1 MVLYCCWNLHLYRCW
16 TPCLTIGSYPYFLY
30 LEDNM
35 KKIIIFSIV
44 GVSTLLLSIVSSCIS
59 NPDRDALDVVPEES
73 IASFTDN
80 TLSFSYDSLASDVS
94 AQNYDHTKSFDPTLW
109 KKVATITAE
118 LNKRVNDKGFII
130 FSSDSPP
137 TVLAANRPFAVGDF
151 GKSTGSF
158 LAPLDYQESGGSI
171 SSASI
176 LSGMAVGKV
185 KDEQGNETVE
195 LYFICVS
202 KAIDNSS
209 LVSPSAD
216 CYAGISSDTVGAIA
230 TGIVSKLDVT
240 FTALGIYDQNILMDI
255 LKTKNLSSLK
265 NSSAFLRNSSD
276 FPASQVINRTM
287 TITAGK
293 EKDPGPGPAPN
304 PSTCATP
311 AANTPVLI
319 AYNHVAGN
327 KVKIEEKQ
335 VPVPNNPNPADV
347 TGLEAIFTEISA
359 SSGDDKTIETN
370 NPAKWKHI
378 VQYKAVNTACLPNGG
393 QDPLPDFADLPVG
406 KGIILPVSDDSEIV
420 RTPGLTELPDK
431 LADVVALFDPGNFG
445 TTRPRTYIKTFFL
458 GDDMVSIINSGQ
470 VRNGGGVAGEHL
482 FYVCVQKTNGLSGA
496 LPDALLDCY
505 MGGSF
510 DASTKNFSAEF
521 THEMP
526 FSMSARIAPE
536 SADTS
541 TLADFSANL
550 QVTPD
555 GILSHSE
562 PWSVTAVS
570 WTVLVETTPV
580 NGKAIETSPRNI
592 TIAYNGVSTG
602 AKDETTLDIATPT
615 KWDKVLDFSFKV
627 KGINDAFDL
636 YGITI
641 VSGLGAI
648 SKPHAFKVT
657 PGPNVFGPDNYMV
670 QDFRN
675 YVVRSLFHL
684 GTVGNPGVNVY
695 LGCIADVL
703 DNSNNGYKLGL
714 STLTCYV
721 GADEDISTLSPTDA
735 TSFSGP
741 TEIAIVTV
749 YPTANPGATD
759 TEIFIN
765 IGYPSDPYPGS
776 GVTDGYSKYAH
787 YLNVRLSPDLSSPP

>member
-1 MVLYCCWNLHLYRCW
+1 
-16 TPCLTIGSYPYFLY
+16 
-30 LEDNM
+30 M
-35 KKIIIFSIV
+35 KKIIFFLIA

-59 NPDRDALDVVPEES
+59 NPPRDSMGIVPEES

-94 AQNYDHTKSFDPTLW
+94 PQNYDHTKSFDPTLW
-109 KKVATITAE
+109 KKVATITAD
-118 LNKRVNDKGFII
+118 LDKKISDKGFIV
-130 FSSDSPP
+130 FSSDSSP
-137 TVLAANRPFAVGDF
+137 TILAANRPLTVGDF
-151 GKSTGSF
+151 GKSAGSF
-158 LAPLDYQESGGSI
+158 LALLDYQESEGSI

-176 LSGMAVGKV
+176 LSGMSIGKI
-185 KDEQGNETVE
+185 KNEQGNKTVE
-195 LYFICVS
+195 VYFICVS
-202 KAIDNSS
+202 KAIEDSS
-209 LVSPSAD
+209 LVMPSAD
-216 CYAGISSDTVGAIA
+216 CYAGISSDMVGAA
-230 TGIVSKLDVT
+230 AMGIVSKLNVT
-240 FTALGIYDQNILMDI
+240 FTALGIYDQNILTDT
-255 LKTKNLSSLK
+255 LKTKNLISLK
-265 NSSAFLRNSSD
+265 NSPAFLRNSSD

-287 TITAGK
+287 TITAGE
-293 EKDPGPGPAPN
+293 EKDSN
-304 PSTCATP
+304 PPPVSDHSTCAKP
-311 AANTPVLI
+311 SQNTPILI
-319 AYNHVAGN
+319 AHNHVSGN

-335 VPVPNNPNPADV
+335 LPVPNNPNPV
-347 TGLEAIFTEISA
+347 TLTGLEAIFTDISA

-378 VQYKAVNTACLPNGG
+378 VQYKAVNSACLPNGG
-393 QDPLPDFADLPVG
+393 KDPLPDFADLPVG

-420 RTPGLTELPDK
+420 RTPGLTELPNK
-431 LADVVALFDPGNFG
+431 LADVVPLFDPGNFG
-445 TTRPRTYIKTFFL
+445 TTRPKTYIKTFFL
-458 GDDMVSIINSGQ
+458 GNDMVSIFNSGQ

-496 LPDALLDCY
+496 LPDAILDCY

-602 AKDETTLDIATPT
+602 ARNETTLDIATPT

-636 YGITI
+636 YGITL

-648 SKPHAFKVT
+648 YKPHAFKVT
-657 PGPNVFGPDNYMV
+657 PGPGVFGPDNYMV

-749 YPTANPGATD
+749 YPTANPGAADTD
-759 TEIFIN
+759 IFIN
-765 IGYPSDPYPGS
+765 IGYPSDPYITS

-787 YLNVRLSPDLSSPP
+787 FLNIRLSPDLSSVP